1 MTRQTD
7 DTLHILAL
15 VGSLRRG
22 SYNRML
28 YGAAVSLAPA
38 GMVFTEA
45 DLRSLPLYD
54 DDLRLEQ
61 DYPKPARELRAAIA
75 AADGLLIVSPEYN
88 HAVPGV
94 LQNAIDWASR
104 APDQPFKGK
113 PVAIMGASTGRL
125 GTVRMQHGLR
135 ATLESLEAH
144 ALLKPEVM
152 VTFAREAFDDR
163 GLIDE
168 KARDVVAAQLAAF
181 AVWVRR
187 LVAPWRRDF
196 RGGALPVP
204 PGATPPTSRWRRRS

>member
-1 MTRQTD
+1 MTSAPD
-7 DTLHILAL
+7 DTLDILAL
-15 VGSLRRG
+15 LGSLRRG
-22 SYNRML
+22 SFNRLL
-28 YGAAVSLAPA
+28 YEAAVELAPI
-38 GMVFTEA
+38 GVTFTEA

-61 DYPKPARELRAAIA
+61 GYPVPAQELRAAIA
-75 AADGLLIVSPEYN
+75 AADALLIVSPEYN

-104 APDQPFKGK
+104 SPDQPFRGK

-152 VTFAREAFDDR
+152 VTFARDMFDDQR
-163 GLIDE
+163 LTDE
-168 KARDVVAAQLAAF
+168 ATRTLVAAQMAAF
-181 AVWVRR
+181 ADWARR
-187 LVAPWRRDF
+187 F
-196 RGGALPVP
+196 GA
-204 PGATPPTSRWRRRS
+204 R

>member
-1 MTRQTD
+1 MTTAPD
-7 DTLHILAL
+7 DALRILAM
-15 VGSLRRG
+15 VGSLRRA
-22 SYNRML
+22 SYNRLL
-28 YGAAVSLAPA
+28 YEAAVELSPTAMTFA
-38 GMVFTEA
+38 EA

-61 DYPKPARELRAAIA
+61 GYPPPAQAIRAAIA

-104 APDQPFKGK
+104 APDQPFRGK
-113 PVAIMGASTGRL
+113 PVAIMGASTSRL

-152 VTFAREAFDDR
+152 ITFAREAFDEER
-163 GLIDE
+163 LIDA
-168 KARDVVAAQLAAF
+168 KAREVVAAQMAAF
-181 AVWVRR
+181 ADWVRR
-187 LVAPWRRDF
+187 F
-196 RGGALPVP
+196 GAH
-204 PGATPPTSRWRRRS
+204 

>member
-1 MTRQTD
+1 MTGSAD
-7 DTLHILAL
+7 DTLSILAM

-22 SYNRML
+22 SYNRLL
-28 YGAAVSLAPA
+28 YEAAVSLAPG
-38 GMVFTEA
+38 GMTFSEA

-54 DDLRLEQ
+54 DDVRLEEG
-61 DYPKPARELRAAIA
+61 YPAPARELRRAIA

-104 APDQPFKGK
+104 PPDQPFRDK

-152 VTFAREAFDDR
+152 ITFARTAFDET
-163 GLIDE
+163 GLVDE
-168 KARDVVAAQLAAF
+168 KAREIVERQLAAF
-181 AVWVRR
+181 ADWIERVRIR
-187 LVAPWRRDF
+187 ASEL
-196 RGGALPVP
+196 
-204 PGATPPTSRWRRRS
+204 S

>member
-1 MTRQTD
+1 MTTAPD

-15 VGSLRRG
+15 LGSLRRG
-22 SYNRML
+22 SYNRL
-28 YGAAVSLAPA
+28 LFEAAVELAPA
-38 GMVFTEA
+38 GMTFTEA
-45 DLRSLPLYD
+45 DLRALPLYD
-54 DDLRLEQ
+54 DDLRREQ
-61 DYPKPARELRAAIA
+61 GYPVPAQELRAAIA
-75 AADGLLIVSPEYN
+75 AADALLIVSPEYN

-152 VTFAREAFDDR
+152 VTFARDMFDEER
-163 GLIDE
+163 LSDE
-168 KARDVVAAQLAAF
+168 STRRHVAAQMAAF
-181 AVWVRR
+181 ADWVRR
-187 LVAPWRRDF
+187 F
-196 RGGALPVP
+196 GA
-204 PGATPPTSRWRRRS
+204 RSA